1 MSASSGS
8 TRSTRL
14 PSLGPRGEGWVAIQ
28 FVLIGAT
35 VGAAFLPPRWP
46 DAVAGPLS
54 LAGAA
59 LAVAGGSFSIAA
71 ARALGRSFTPLPRP
85 GESAELVERGPYR
98 LVRHPIYG
106 AVLLFAA
113 GFCLLTSVP
122 ALACACALAVC
133 WALKA
138 RVEERFLAVRYPAY
152 AAYLERTPRR
162 FLPYVW

>member
-8 TRSTRL
+8 ARRL

-28 FVLIGAT
+28 FVFVGAT
-35 VGAAFLPPRWP
+35 VGGAFLPPRWP
-46 DAVAGPLS
+46 DAVDGPVSIAGVALAA
-54 LAGAA
+54 AGAA
-59 LAVAGGSFSIAA
+59 FSIAA
-71 ARALGRSFTPLPRP
+71 VRALGRSFTPLPNP
-85 GESAELVERGPYR
+85 GESAALVERGPYR

-113 GFCLLTSVP
+113 GFSLLTSVP
-122 ALACACALAVC
+122 ALAGTCALAVC

-138 RVEERFLAVRYPAY
+138 RVEERFLAARYPSY
-152 AAYLERTPRR
+152 APYVERTPRR